1 MSFFDKEVRRASV
14 SGDRFNKL
22 NFDFETAVMLNRI
35 YNTLRTGLKQGTPH
49 SAIEVALNKLIVMG
63 ILNGL
68 SHIDDSSDEEFD
80 DLSLKTLCSQSGEII
95 PEDEVYIPSSIRA
108 RLSSTTSKRRDEI
121 KKSLIKRFR
130 KDKAASK
137 LYDEYFYSQSGN
149 VTIENKTHDESV
161 NVGFNSDVPSAHSE
175 YRSAW
180 DPLRTDGWSSKV
192 ELTSFL
198 KRPVRIYETT
208 WTVGSFLRDD
218 FSPWQRYLNTPSIR
232 RKLENYL
239 YIRGSLKLQIFIN
252 GTQFHYGKGIVAY
265 TPYGAVQHPT
275 RTPGSAP
282 VLDNVQ
288 YSQKPHILLDPTDNV
303 GGEMTLPFVYP
314 NNWLRHTVNQDL
326 QDMGRIDLSS
336 FNKLGHAL
344 GDVTSP
350 VRIAIFAYMDD
361 DVALS
366 GSTQFS
372 SQSGKSDEYGEG
384 VLSKPASAVARI
396 AGRLTDVPVIGTYA
410 RATEIGAGAVGKIAS
425 LFGYC
430 RPLNL
435 EPIRKYRPTF
445 LGNLA
450 NTSIEEAADKLTF
463 DPKQEISIDPKII
476 GIDENTDQLSVPF
489 IAKKWSYLTRTP
501 WSSSDAADTH
511 LFSMVVNPGMFGT
524 QTISTIDEVMLT
536 PMAFAS
542 LPFRYW
548 RGSIKVRV
556 QVAASKFHKGRLR
569 LTYDPNGPNST
580 LEWGGGYHEIMD
592 ISEKRDMEFTIHW
605 NQDKHFLEVRNPML
619 TASPTPVYDP
629 ADGGTPGVNPI
640 SVDLD
645 NDNGVFEIRVLN
657 ELVRPSEDDTDTPDI
672 NIFVAAG
679 DDFEVAM
686 PYLRNLDNISYISQ
700 SGQTFQ
706 SQSGLTEATPSDS
719 APSGSPEIDSVEIA
733 DGIYDPAATSLTYCG
748 EAFLSFRN
756 MLKRYNY
763 HTSYLNPYNEAN
775 TGLTWLWSF
784 AHPRFPTFKGGDV
797 SNPFSDGG
805 EVWTKMTLMNYL
817 TPAFAARRGGIR
829 WKYLFNSNVLNQSP
843 RARLS
848 ACRWF
853 GNVPSRVQSSI
864 EDLDPATPNSASS
877 LARIVYYSNI
887 TGDGAAISHNSVCPT
902 LEIESPYYRNTRYE
916 PTYQDRNAII
926 FSGLD
931 EESVAFQALLPSA
944 GGVACPQTGSY
955 SVDAYV
961 AAGEDFTLDWFIAVP
976 TMFYHDP
983 IPT

>member
-1 MSFFDKEVRRASV
+1 MSFFDEKVRRASATG
-14 SGDRFNKL
+14 SRFAKL
-22 NFDFETAVMLNRI
+22 NYDFETAVMLHRI
-35 YNTLRTGLKQGTPH
+35 YNTLRQGLKDKAPH
-49 SAIEVALNKLIVMG
+49 AAIEIALNKLIVMG
-63 ILNGL
+63 ILNGIEHTLEDEDEISL
-68 SHIDDSSDEEFD
+68 SDI
-80 DLSLKTLCSQSGEII
+80 SLKTLISQSGEVIL
-95 PEDEVYIPSSIRA
+95 EEEEYIPSTLRA
-108 RLSSTTSKRRDEI
+108 RLNTTTTKRRDEI
-121 KKSLIKRFR
+121 KKSLIKKFR
-130 KDKAASK
+130 KNKASTK
-137 LYDEYFYSQSGN
+137 ICDEYFYSQSGEAA
-149 VTIENKTHDESV
+149 IENKRHDESV
-161 NVGFNSDVPSAHSE
+161 NIGFNSSVPSTHVDYS
-175 YRSAW
+175 SAL
-180 DPLRTDGWSSKV
+180 DPLRSDGWDSKI

-198 KRPVRIYETT
+198 KRPVRIYEAT
-208 WTVGSFLRDD
+208 WGVTNFLRDD
-218 FSPWQRYLNTPSIR
+218 FFPWEEYLNTPSIR

-239 YIRGSLKLQIFIN
+239 YIRGSLRLQVFIN
-252 GTQFHYGKGIVAY
+252 GTQFHYGKAIVAY
-265 TPYGAVQHPT
+265 TPYGAVQHAT

-314 NNWLRHTVNQDL
+314 NNWLRHTVTQNL

-350 VRIAIFAYMDD
+350 VRIAIFAYMDN

-384 VLSKPASAVARI
+384 VISKPASAVARI
-396 AGRLTDVPVIGTYA
+396 AGRLRDIPVIGTYA

-435 EPIRKYRPTF
+435 EPIRKYRPTY
-445 LGNLA
+445 LGNIA

-476 GIDENTDQLSVPF
+476 GINDNTDQLSIPF
-489 IAKKWSYLTRTP
+489 LAKKWSYLTRTP
-501 WSSSDAADTH
+501 WASSDAADTH

-524 QTISTIDEVMLT
+524 QTIALIDEVMLT

-580 LEWGGGYHEIMD
+580 LEWGGAYHQIMD
-592 ISEKRDMEFTIHW
+592 ISEQRDMEFTIHW
-605 NQDKHFLEVRNPML
+605 NQDKQFLEVRNPML
-619 TASPTPVYDP
+619 TASPSPVYDP

-640 SVDLD
+640 AVDLD

-679 DDFEVAM
+679 DDFEVAV

-700 SGQTFQ
+700 SGFI

-719 APSGSPEIDSVEIA
+719 APSDANAIDSVSIA
-733 DGIYDPAATSLTYCG
+733 DGTYNPDMTSLTYCG
-748 EAFLSFRN
+748 EAFMSFRN

-763 HTSYLNPYNEAN
+763 HTSYLNPYDGVE
-775 TGLTWLWSF
+775 LSLSWLWNF
-784 AHPRFPTFKGGDV
+784 AHPRFPTYRGGDGT
-797 SNPFSDGG
+797 NPFATESA
-805 EVWTKMTLMNYL
+805 VWAKMTLMNYL
-817 TPAFAARRGGIR
+817 TPAYAARRGGVR
-829 WKYLFNSNVLNQSP
+829 WKYILNSNVLNQTT
-843 RARLS
+843 RARIS
-848 ACRWF
+848 VSRWF
-853 GNVPSRVQSSI
+853 GAVPTDTQLSI
-864 EDLDPATPNSASS
+864 LPLTDGTANNASS
-877 LARIVYYSNI
+877 LARVVTNNNI
-887 TGDGAAISHNSVCPT
+887 TGDGAAATHPSVCPT
-902 LEIESPYYRNTRYE
+902 IEIESPYYRNTRYQK
-916 PTYQDRNAII
+916 THDSRSALT
-926 FSGLD
+926 FDALSG
-931 EESVAFQALLPSA
+931 ESVSVQVLLPSA
-944 GGVACPQTGSY
+944 GGVACPNNGGY
-955 SVDAYV
+955 SVDSYV

-976 TMFYHDP
+976 TMYYFDP
-983 IPT
+983 TPV